1 MYGETNSGDATL
13 APTGDW
19 EAYAS
24 VARGSLTP
32 PRLLAVD
39 TGAARAV
46 PLLTTVDL
54 RLPVDLVQRRATEYA
69 NFARASGAQHS
80 LRLWRT
86 GYEQAIEA
94 LARETTH
101 LDASATCEALFW
113 EERNGEIW
121 VSATF
126 SPPVRRTVH

>member
-1 MYGETNSGDATL
+1 MYGETNSGDAIL
-13 APTGDW
+13 APTGGW

-39 TGAARAV
+39 TGATRAA
-46 PLLTTVDL
+46 PLLTVANL
-54 RLPVDLVQRRATEYA
+54 RLPVDLVQRRATEYT
-69 NFARASGAQHS
+69 NYARASGAQHS

-86 GYEQAIEA
+86 GNEQAIVA
-94 LARETTH
+94 LARETSH

-121 VSATF
+121 ISATF
-126 SPPVRRTVH
+126 SQPVRRTVH

>member
-1 MYGETNSGDATL
+1 
-13 APTGDW
+13 
-19 EAYAS
+19 
-24 VARGSLTP
+24 
-32 PRLLAVD
+32 
-39 TGAARAV
+39 V
-46 PLLTTVDL
+46 PLVTAANL

-69 NFARASGAQHS
+69 NSARASGAQHS

-94 LARETTH
+94 LTRETSH
-101 LDASATCEALFW
+101 LDASATCDALFW

-126 SPPVRRTVH
+126 SQPARSTVH